1 VIPRS
6 ILVFVALCAALVLAH
21 VALPVGSGLQGL
33 TFQAAGIAAF
43 AAAVVGIL
51 RHRARRRPSLW
62 LFAAG
67 LGLLA
72 TGDAAWNVYDHVLS
86 IERPF
91 PSVGDWIYLAGYVAI
106 LGSALFLRGTR
117 RPQLGDVLDSAIV
130 LVAAGTVLW
139 FLLMRPLAEDTS
151 LSLAGRFLSAAF
163 PAVDALLLVALAQL
177 LVSGVRSFAL
187 DAIALGIAVL
197 FVTDVVYGLAT
208 LNGAYVEGGLL
219 DIGWMVS
226 TTCFGAAFLHP
237 SIAASADDATA
248 PRRLNGKRLAA
259 LAVVALVM
267 PALFALEGH
276 SETDDALLSA
286 AAMVSTLL
294 VLARMVLLFREH
306 GRATAS
312 LRAADARRTGLV
324 LANERLE
331 RAASALECA
340 LYEWDLDRDELTW
353 SNGLA
358 AFGHA
363 PGPMSSTN
371 AWFLD
376 QVHPD
381 DRPRVA
387 STLDRVRAGA
397 DRGEGTYRFRTAAG
411 GWREVWD
418 RWIVRRS
425 EDGELLGVT
434 GGLVDVTEQRQ
445 LELQLRQAQKM
456 EAVGRLAGG
465 VAHDFNNLLL
475 AIRGNAELLRAEH
488 GDAEELGAIVLA
500 ADRAAELTR
509 QLLEFSRTEAATTT
523 VDLNEAVTES
533 ERLLRRLL
541 GADIAIETSLGDG
554 VGHVPCDALSIEQIV
569 LNLAVNARD
578 AMPAGGRLVIST
590 SRFAGEALLAVEDD
604 GTGMDPET
612 ARRAFEPFFTTKDIG
627 KGTGLGL
634 ATVYAIAERA
644 GGRVEVESTVGRG
657 TRFVIRLPAV
667 AAAPVLAP
675 PPATAEETGSEL
687 VLVVE
692 DDAAVRDVVERML
705 EGRGYEIVTA
715 GEPAVALSLVEDGL
729 APDLVVSDLVMPGM
743 GGAALAS
750 RIDELRPGQ
759 RFLFISGYSETPADL
774 LGASALLR
782 KPFTAAELA
791 SAVRDALGQADL
803 VGA

>member
-1 VIPRS
+1 VTQRS
-6 ILVFVALCAALVLAH
+6 ILAFVALCAALVLAH
-21 VALPVGSGLQGL
+21 AALPVGSGLQGL
-33 TFQAAGIAAF
+33 AFQAAGLAAF
-43 AAAVVGIL
+43 AAAVIGIL
-51 RHRARRRPSLW
+51 WHRGRRRPSLW

-72 TGDAAWNVYDHVLS
+72 AGDAAWNAYDHVLRV
-86 IERPF
+86 ERPF

-106 LGSALFLRGTR
+106 LGSALFIRGTR

-139 FLLMRPLAEDTS
+139 FLLMRPAAEDTS

-177 LVSGVRSFAL
+177 LVSGIRSFAL

-197 FVTDVVYGLAT
+197 FVTDVVYGLMT
-208 LNGAYVEGGLL
+208 LQGTYVEGGLL
-219 DIGWMVS
+219 DIGWMTA

-276 SETDDALLSA
+276 SETDVALLSA
-286 AAMVSTLL
+286 AAMLSTLL

-306 GRATAS
+306 GRASAS
-312 LRAADARRTGLV
+312 LRDAEGRRVGL
-324 LANERLE
+324 LAANERLE

-340 LYEWDLDRDELTW
+340 LYEWDTETDELTW

-358 AFGHA
+358 AFGYA
-363 PGPMSSTN
+363 PGLLRTTN

-376 QVHPD
+376 HVHPE
-381 DRPRVA
+381 DRDRVA
-387 STLDRVRAGA
+387 GTLDEVRAGA
-397 DRGEGTYRFRTAAG
+397 DRGDGTYRFRSGAG
-411 GWREVWD
+411 GYRDVWD
-418 RWIVRRS
+418 RWIARRDA
-425 EDGELLGVT
+425 DGALLGVT

-475 AIRGNAELLRAEH
+475 AIRGNAELLRAER
-488 GDAEELGAIVLA
+488 DEAEELSAILLA
-500 ADRAAELTR
+500 ADRAAELTG
-509 QLLEFSRTEAATTT
+509 QLLEFSRTETAAATS
-523 VDLNEAVTES
+523 DLNEAVHEA
-533 ERLLRRLL
+533 EHILRRLL
-541 GADIAIETSLGDG
+541 GADIEVETVLAADA
-554 VGHVPCDALSIEQIV
+554 GHVPCDRVSIEQIV
-569 LNLAVNARD
+569 INLAVNARD
-578 AMPAGGRLVIST
+578 AMPDGGRLAIRT
-590 SRFAGEALLAVEDD
+590 SRDGDEAVLVVEDD
-604 GTGMDPET
+604 GAGMDAET
-612 ARRAFEPFFTTKDIG
+612 ARRAFDPFFTTKGVG

-644 GGRVEVESTVGRG
+644 GGRIELESEVGRG
-657 TRFVIRLPAV
+657 STFRVRLPAV
-667 AAAPVLAP
+667 AP
-675 PPATAEETGSEL
+675 PPRRRPRPEPREETGSEL

-692 DDAAVRDVVERML
+692 DDGAVRDVVERML
-705 EGRGYEIVTA
+705 QGRGYEIVTA
-715 GEPAVALSLVEDGL
+715 DGAGKALALVEEGL

-743 GGAALAS
+743 NGAALAD
-750 RIDELRPGQ
+750 RLEQLRPGQ
-759 RFLFISGYSETPADL
+759 RFLFISGYSETRPDL
-774 LGASALLR
+774 LGENRLLR

-791 SAVRDALGQADL
+791 GAVRDALGRAEL
-803 VGA
+803 VRA